1 VTFWGGV
8 DLPSALLSPFS
19 THATAKTVEVGA
31 HPAHKG
37 KETPEKRAG
46 ENMGED
52 GARKGEKVHP
62 PGDEQAP
69 QNNAGMAKKKES
81 YPVFCRTHRTFP
93 SFLPVL

>member
-1 VTFWGGV
+1 
-8 DLPSALLSPFS
+8 
-19 THATAKTVEVGA
+19 
-31 HPAHKG
+31 
-37 KETPEKRAG
+37 
-46 ENMGED
+46 MGED